1 MPPEVPEEL
10 RDDPENRTAFREVGR
25 RFRDEAAQIYILV
38 AIALQSFY
46 TFATNSDAREREH
59 RE

>member
-1 MPPEVPEEL
+1 MPLEVPEEL
-10 RDDPENRTAFREVGR
+10 RDDPENRGAFREVGR

-46 TFATNSDAREREH
+46 AFATNLDTRER

>member
-1 MPPEVPEEL
+1 MPLEIP
-10 RDDPENRTAFREVGR
+10 DDLDDEENRLSFREVGR

-46 TFATNSDAREREH
+46 TFATNARERER